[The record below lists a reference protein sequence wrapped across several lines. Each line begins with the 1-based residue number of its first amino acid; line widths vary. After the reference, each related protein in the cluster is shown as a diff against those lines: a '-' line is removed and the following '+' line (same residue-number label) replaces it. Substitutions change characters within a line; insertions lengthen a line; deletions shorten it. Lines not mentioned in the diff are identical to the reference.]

1 MAILGLLLLAA
12 ATVAGVEM
20 TISNRAGSLNFEAF
34 GYTFAGSN
42 VAGVF
47 LLGALVMAVALLG
60 LFMVTGA
67 LQRRRTV
74 AVIGKHRARVEET
87 EGRLGEVEAT
97 NAELV
102 AENDRLRTALAD
114 HERAMATMGGV
125 AVPPG
130 VGDVAYG
137 DQVSDAVRSETI
149 TDTGRFDPYP
159 TEGGTTTG
167 ATVNNETRFDGARGE
182 TYDEDADK
190 AGVVGRFRG
199 TRK

>member
-1 MAILGLLLLAA
+1 
-12 ATVAGVEM
+12 
-20 TISNRAGSLNFEAF
+20 
-34 GYTFAGSN
+34 

-47 LLGALVMAVALLG
+47 LLGALVATVALLG

-87 EGRLGEVEAT
+87 EGRLSDVEAA

-102 AENDRLRTALAD
+102 AENDRLRTELTD
-114 HERAMATMGGV
+114 HQRAMATMGGV

-130 VGDVAYG
+130 VGEVSYG
-137 DQVSDAVRSETI
+137 DQISDAVRSTTV

-159 TEGGTTTG
+159 TEAGTTSG
-167 ATVNNETRFDGARGE
+167 AAVNNGTRFDG
-182 TYDEDADK
+182 TPVDVTDDAVNGTTAGAGK
-190 AGVVGRFRG
+190 AGVVGRFRKG
-199 TRK
+199 D